1 MDKKEFAVIA
11 AALQTYYPRFSLIPN
26 EQAMELWYDGLKD
39 IPADVATAGLKK
51 WVMTEK
57 WPPTIAELRKQC
69 SELVT
74 GVRPDW
80 GEGWMEV
87 QKAIRLYGYM
97 RGDEALASMSAI
109 TRETVRRIGWQAI
122 CESESPETI
131 RAQFRQI
138 YEICEIR
145 EQETQSLPEDLKQ
158 TISQIREVADSL
170 RLTG

>member
-39 IPADVATAGLKK
+39 IPADVASAGLKK

-122 CESESPETI
+122 CESESPC
-131 RAQFRQI
+131 RYVHKLFNAN
-138 YEICEIR
+138 
-145 EQETQSLPEDLKQ
+145 DV
-158 TISQIREVADSL
+158 ISQLVLIFDANIGIITEKSK
-170 RLTG
+170 